1 VSGLQLDWYRN
12 FFVNTTKTIDY
23 GIDSLWEEKGRMKV
37 RLKNTGTMPMP
48 IDILMTF
55 KDGSRE
61 TAYIPQY
68 LMFGSKGNEQPELKR
83 TVCTPWRWTH
93 PTYVF
98 EIDRKLT
105 DLKSIEIDPT
115 QRMAD
120 MERKN
125 NRLDINW

>member
-1 VSGLQLDWYRN
+1 
-12 FFVNTTKTIDY
+12 
-23 GIDSLWEEKGRMKV
+23 
-37 RLKNTGTMPMP
+37 
-48 IDILMTF
+48 
-55 KDGSRE
+55 
-61 TAYIPQY
+61 
-68 LMFGSKGNEQPELKR
+68 MFGSKGNEQPELKR